1 MTFSWLLH
9 RSIRMLS
16 WIDDSQKP
24 VGTVCGRMLMLF
36 AAIPVIGQAVYC
48 NSLFTAMP
56 LLAAD
61 AHHASR

>member
-1 MTFSWLLH
+1 
-9 RSIRMLS
+9 MLS

-61 AHHASR
+61 AHHA